1 MTVSTIDRRTFLKR
15 WKNKGAKAATS
26 KKGLFKNASPL
37 IANVGKE
44 LPLVPAPT
52 TSITLNG
59 GLDPYT
65 GPWDHEQVVHLLRRT
80 MFGVKKEDVNLFL
93 GMSMEQ
99 AVDYLLDV
107 DTSPPD
113 PPVNNYYYYDPDSGD
128 EEGYQ
133 DPNVPF
139 GDTWVNADYDEEAE
153 GLRIESFRGWWLRK
167 MIDQDVSIR
176 EKMVLFWHN
185 HFATQASEV
194 FFGKFN
200 YLHNVKLREYALGNF
215 KELTKAITLDGMMLI
230 YLNGFLNEK
239 DAPDENYARE
249 LQELFTIGK
258 DDPNHYTEEDVVQ
271 AARVLTG
278 WTLDFANNWD
288 TIFYPFNHDT
298 GNKQFSSFYNNTVI
312 QGSSDGEAEL
322 DALLDMIFAKEQVAR
337 FLCRKLYRW
346 FVYYKIDAQVEQNV
360 IEPLA
365 EIFRNNNYEIKPVL
379 EALLKS
385 EHFFDAV
392 NKGCFIKTPV
402 DVVVGTLRT
411 YGLQLPAVTI
421 WDGFVQEYFQNVML
435 ADMQMLP
442 GDPPN
447 VAGWQAFRQF
457 PQYYRM
463 WINSDTA
470 RNRNFYTDVL
480 TTASFESY
488 EAELKID
495 HIAFASEFDHP
506 EDPNLLI
513 DDMVRLL
520 LPRPVSDDKKALL
533 KSILLSGL
541 PNDSYWTAA
550 WFDYISNPNDD
561 MAFQVVNTRLTILH
575 NYILKLPEYQL
586 A

>member
-1 MTVSTIDRRTFLKR
+1 
-15 WKNKGAKAATS
+15 
-26 KKGLFKNASPL
+26 
-37 IANVGKE
+37 
-44 LPLVPAPT
+44 
-52 TSITLNG
+52 
-59 GLDPYT
+59 
-65 GPWDHEQVVHLLRRT
+65 
-80 MFGVKKEDVNLFL
+80 
-93 GMSMEQ
+93 
-99 AVDYLLDV
+99 
-107 DTSPPD
+107 
-113 PPVNNYYYYDPDSGD
+113 
-128 EEGYQ
+128 
-133 DPNVPF
+133 
-139 GDTWVNADYDEEAE
+139 
-153 GLRIESFRGWWLRK
+153 